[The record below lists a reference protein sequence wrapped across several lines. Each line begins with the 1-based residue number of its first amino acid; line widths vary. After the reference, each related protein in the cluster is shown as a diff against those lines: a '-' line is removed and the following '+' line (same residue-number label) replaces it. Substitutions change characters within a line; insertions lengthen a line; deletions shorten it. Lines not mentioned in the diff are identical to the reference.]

1 MKRIVTKLILAFC
14 FIAIISCDEDQDP
27 AIYEGPSLTYF
38 TEETGN
44 FFVED
49 VDNATFRI
57 PVGVTE
63 SSSNDRTFTVEVNE
77 ELTTASSN
85 QYQLTSNSFVIPAG
99 EYIGYVEVEGFYEN
113 ISTEATTLAIDL
125 VSVDGSNLADF
136 KTTFSLGLNQFCPLE
151 IPLEYNATAFLQG
164 SATNSF
170 QVTLV
175 PTGNLNEYTSTNL
188 WGDFV
193 AAATGDSSYEGQY
206 PYPGT
211 INIACNYSITVT
223 GDESYGPEGT
233 GVYNPSNENI
243 TLTLSQALFTNDFTV
258 DVVLTPTE

>member
-49 VDNATFRI
+49 VDNATFQI

-136 KTTFSLGLNQFCPLE
+136 KTTFSLGLNQFCPFE

-175 PTGNLNEYTSTNL
+175 PTGNLNEYTSTDL

-193 AAATGDSSYEGQY
+193 AAATGDPSYEGQY

-211 INIACNYSITVT
+211 INIACNNSITVT
-223 GDESYGPEGT
+223 GDESYGPGGT
-233 GVYNPSNENI
+233 GIYNPSNENI
-243 TLTLSQALFTNDFTV
+243 TLTLSQALFTSDFTV
-258 DVVLTPTE
+258 DVVLTPAE